1 MKVND
6 IPMVPLAALERAQ
19 GELKS
24 AYVQIADL
32 HADIE
37 ESCQTIDQ
45 LRLDNGLLE
54 QANDALQK
62 EVEMR
67 RTEKFNLVAEV
78 ARIRETNQKLEVKK
92 LNLLAEITL
101 LESKVNKGAKKA

>member
-24 AYVQIADL
+24 AYCEIADL

-37 ESCQTIDQ
+37 ESCQTIDR
-45 LRLDNGLLE
+45 LRE
-54 QANDALQK
+54 QACEEINRLRRSNDMLQAANKALAQ
-62 EVEMR
+62 EIEAR
-67 RTEKFNLVAEV
+67 RAEKVRLVQEI
-78 ARIRETNQKLEVKK
+78 ARLKAK
-92 LNLLAEITL
+92 
-101 LESKVNKGAKKA
+101 KGAKKA

>member
-24 AYVQIADL
+24 AYCEIADL

-37 ESCQTIDQ
+37 ESCQDIDR
-45 LRLDNGLLE
+45 LRE
-54 QANDALQK
+54 QSCEETGRLRRSNDMLQAANKALAQ
-62 EVEMR
+62 EIEAR
-67 RTEKFNLVAEV
+67 RAEKVRLVQEV
-78 ARIRETNQKLEVKK
+78 ARLKAK
-92 LNLLAEITL
+92 
-101 LESKVNKGAKKA
+101 KGAKKA